1 MENNSKMNTKILIR
15 FINTMDLEH
24 IPPSCSPWGNF
35 DHAEVH
41 RKLKKVMSL
50 LCLTKNSL
58 CAYNEIFLIFANMYD
73 FD

>member
-1 MENNSKMNTKILIR
+1 
-15 FINTMDLEH
+15 MDLEH

-73 FD
+73 FN